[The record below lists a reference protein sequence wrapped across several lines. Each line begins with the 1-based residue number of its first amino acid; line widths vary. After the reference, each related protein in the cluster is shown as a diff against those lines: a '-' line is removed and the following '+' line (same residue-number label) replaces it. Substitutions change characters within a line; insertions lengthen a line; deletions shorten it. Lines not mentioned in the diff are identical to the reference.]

1 MIRQH
6 GDYLEVNKRKS
17 MSYKDYLNQKI
28 QELEKRIV
36 YSAEEKRAIEEELN
50 KLRISEFEEDLR
62 NESTQQ
68 LLKG

>member
-50 KLRISEFEEDLR
+50 KLKIAEFEEDMR
-62 NESTQQ
+62 EESSQQ